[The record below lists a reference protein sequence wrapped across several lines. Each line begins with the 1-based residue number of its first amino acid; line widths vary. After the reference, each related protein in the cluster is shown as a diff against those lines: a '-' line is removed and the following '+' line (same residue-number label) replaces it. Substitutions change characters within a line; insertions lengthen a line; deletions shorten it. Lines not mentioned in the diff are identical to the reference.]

1 MAGNAQHTDHLYLRN
16 PGSLESLRPV
26 YCGPVADTGPEGS
39 LARTHQGKPGLPRGS
54 NRLPLRAVQTSHR
67 ERLQRSVI
75 AAVAETSYPAVTV
88 ADIVRGARVSRSVFY
103 AHFADK
109 EDCFLAAGREGA
121 RLMYSRM
128 ASATQ
133 AVPPDAPDEQVLR
146 AAFLAFLQ
154 FLADE
159 PTYARVL
166 YVDALAAGPLAAEGL
181 DAASRRF
188 ADLNRKWHRR
198 ARTRHPEWPS
208 VPDKAYEAL
217 SGAVTELIR
226 PIVRAGQT
234 DSLPGLVETLMSLHM
249 AVLAARPWTA

>member
-1 MAGNAQHTDHLYLRN
+1 VQCGAGPDALLGRELAQGSTDRLGGGRDQGIDLRSGLDAALHPAMAGNAQHTDHLYLRN

-159 PTYARVL
+159 PPGSCTSTRWRPAHWRQRGL
-166 YVDALAAGPLAAEGL
+166 TRQAAVSP
-181 DAASRRF
+181 
-188 ADLNRKWHRR
+188 
-198 ARTRHPEWPS
+198 T
-208 VPDKAYEAL
+208 
-217 SGAVTELIR
+217 
-226 PIVRAGQT
+226 
-234 DSLPGLVETLMSLHM
+234 
-249 AVLAARPWTA
+249 